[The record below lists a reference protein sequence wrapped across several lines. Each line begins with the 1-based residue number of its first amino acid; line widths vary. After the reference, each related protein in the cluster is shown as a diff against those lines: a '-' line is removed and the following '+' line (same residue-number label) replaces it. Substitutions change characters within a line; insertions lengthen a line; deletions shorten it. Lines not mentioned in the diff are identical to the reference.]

1 MLTLKGLR
9 LSKKLIISLSVCL
22 GVIAVILILFWTLFA
37 LSTVEVEYHTTTKN
51 LSLSNEEIVEAGKF
65 SYGACVFFDGKSKC
79 VENINSKASEKENF
93 AYLEVVNIETVF
105 PNRYII
111 HVAEREEVFAVKAN
125 SVFYVCDEDLRV
137 LRIVDEFVSEK
148 DNPILLE
155 NLTINNEV
163 VRVGDFLDVEQ
174 TGVLTIYDELL
185 RNNRT
190 LIEQQGF
197 IESIS
202 LGTNYVEVTDKT
214 YISVTIK
221 TFQGRTYVINNIDF
235 ALANKF
241 QLMFAVDS
249 VLFSN
254 INSDGYLVDENGEIV
269 CDRVFD
275 DDGNIMTDENGDYLK
290 GEPWTY
296 QRILNS
302 YVLIDNFVLND
313 YQEVSET
320 DIFYNLVEF

>member
-1 MLTLKGLR
+1 M
-9 LSKKLIISLSVCL
+9 
-22 GVIAVILILFWTLFA
+22 
-37 LSTVEVEYHTTTKN
+37 
-51 LSLSNEEIVEAGKF
+51 EAGQF
-65 SYGACVFFDGKSKC
+65 SYGSCVFFDGKSKY
-79 VENINSKASEKENF
+79 VENINNKASEKENF

-111 HVAEREEVFAVKAN
+111 HVAEREEVFAVKADN
-125 SVFYVCDEDLRV
+125 VFYVCDENLRV

-155 NLTINNEV
+155 NLSIKNDEI
-163 VRVGDFLDVEQ
+163 RVGDFLDVEQ

-202 LGTNYVEVTDKT
+202 LGTNYVEVTNKT
-214 YISVTIK
+214 YTSITVK
-221 TFQGRTYVINNIDF
+221 TFQGRKYVINNIDF

-254 INSDGYLVDENGEIV
+254 INSDGFLVDENGEIV
-269 CDRVFD
+269 YDRVFD

-296 QRILNS
+296 ERILKS